1 MVLPG
6 RVAKETRVQF
16 ADIIKR
22 YLAGDHSLITEIQ
35 ANAVSSMPIAQM
47 AQGSMNVEDDE
58 ELTRKRRREDIELEM
73 MQVKLD
79 QSKISIEQSKINVEQ
94 EQYKFFIESL
104 DDLDYDWRNDSKL
117 VATAKAMLLRACS
130 FEMEQVPRAEKQVTI
145 SSATESLAI
154 PSPAKVQPSSAK
166 ESLAVP
172 GPAMV
177 QSSSAK
183 DSLAVPSPAVIPSSD
198 AKESPAPTAPVAQE
212 RIASSDSAK
221 YPKMSIQI
229 CADLLGLGTLSYD
242 DRCKVAERAMELY
255 QSLKKKIAPKRF
267 NFICDG
273 GSVLVYDKTEWDV
286 IMQALKDT
294 MLST

>member
-6 RVAKETRVQF
+6 RVAREIRVLF

-35 ANAVSSMPIAQM
+35 ANAVSSMPIAQIT
-47 AQGSMNVEDDE
+47 QESMNVEDDE

-79 QSKISIEQSKINVEQ
+79 HSKINKEQ
-94 EQYKFFIESL
+94 EQYKFFIDSL

-130 FEMEQVPRAEKQVTI
+130 FEMEPVPRAEKQLVN
-145 SSATESLAI
+145 AQAI
-154 PSPAKVQPSSAK
+154 VAP
-166 ESLAVP
+166 
-172 GPAMV
+172 
-177 QSSSAK
+177 
-183 DSLAVPSPAVIPSSD
+183 LAVPSPAMVQPSS

-212 RIASSDSAK
+212 RIAPPDSAK
-221 YPKMSIQI
+221 SPKLSIQI

-242 DRCKVAERAMELY
+242 DRCMVADRAMELY
-255 QSLKKKIAPKRF
+255 QSLKKKISPKRF
-267 NFICDG
+267 HFICDG